1 MAKSY
6 YDSYKTVLDQCDRAR
21 LNPLWTGQPW
31 TCSTTAMGMSVVFSL
46 VLVAYMLYNGQS
58 YRRRKILEQQLVV
71 ALKTVSDM
79 EEKLLSLE
87 ANDVGSLKRTG
98 KEIRIWMDGA
108 FDMMHFG
115 HMNAFRQARALGTY
129 LIAGVN
135 SSETI
140 TAAKGAPVNN
150 DYERSTTVGGCK
162 WVDEVVPGVPYVMND
177 DYVKWIIE
185 HYNIDY
191 IVHGDDPC
199 IVDGKDVYE
208 SAKKMGKY
216 LTIPR
221 TEGISTTDIVGRML
235 LHSKEHH
242 SSPPRLTD
250 RSSSDNL
257 AVLLAS
263 SNGVASMPYLRKS
276 SFLATSR
283 ILRLFGAGVKQP
295 KSGDCVVYLAGGW
308 DMFHAGHI
316 ATLEKAR
323 KLGDYVIVGV
333 HNDYDVNLRRGLNYP
348 IMSLHE
354 RVLSVLG
361 CKWVDDVLID
371 APYVVT
377 SDMIASLRI
386 NVVVVGTV
394 HDSPSP
400 SPRVNEANAAR
411 ADPSPQK
418 GCDEDPYAVPR
429 QLGILQVVQ
438 SEHETMCSRDIV
450 GRICQQADH
459 FNRKFE
465 KKKKAEVEYYDV
477 RYGRVASAS
486 AN

>member
-1 MAKSY
+1 M
-6 YDSYKTVLDQCDRAR
+6 V
-21 LNPLWTGQPW
+21 GM
-31 TCSTTAMGMSVVFSL
+31 TTLFAL
-46 VLVAYMLYNGQS
+46 VMVAYTLYNSFG
-58 YRRRKILEQQLVV
+58 YRRRKVVEQQLER
-71 ALKTVSDM
+71 ALKTVSDL
-79 EEKLLSLE
+79 EDKLMSLE
-87 ANDVGSLKRTG
+87 ANDIGSSHRPAG

-140 TAAKGAPVNN
+140 TAAKGAPVN
-150 DYERSTTVGGCK
+150 DDEERTATVGGCK
-162 WVDEVVPGVPYVMND
+162 WVDEVVQGVPYVMND
-177 DYVKWIIE
+177 EYVRWIIE

-235 LHSKEHH
+235 LLSKDHH
-242 SSPPRLTD
+242 SSQLLSDLDGGSDAT
-250 RSSSDNL
+250 SSSSSSSSASTSNK
-257 AVLLAS
+257 LAS
-263 SNGVASMPYLRKS
+263 GGAMTSMPYFRKS

-283 ILRLFGAGVKQP
+283 ILRLFGAGVKAP
-295 KSGDCVVYLAGGW
+295 KKGDRVVYLAGGW

-316 ATLEKAR
+316 ATLEQAR
-323 KLGDYVIVGV
+323 RMGDYVIVGV
-333 HNDYDVNLRRGLNYP
+333 HNDHEVNERRGLNYP

-371 APYVVT
+371 APYAVT

-386 NVVVVGTV
+386 STVVVGTA
-394 HDSPSP
+394 HDSHEEDVGVSP
-400 SPRVNEANAAR
+400 AE
-411 ADPSPQK
+411 
-418 GCDEDPYAVPR
+418 GDPYAVPR
-429 QLGILQVVQ
+429 QMGILRVVQ
-438 SEHETMCSRDIV
+438 SAHEQMCSGDIV
-450 GRICQQADH
+450 GRICLQKEH

-465 KKKKAEVEYYDV
+465 KKKAAEDLYYDQ
-477 RYGRVASAS
+477 RYGRGLASQPTA
-486 AN
+486 

>member
-1 MAKSY
+1 MMCY
-6 YDSYKTVLDQCDRAR
+6 T
-21 LNPLWTGQPW
+21 
-31 TCSTTAMGMSVVFSL
+31 
-46 VLVAYMLYNGQS
+46 LYNSLGN
-58 YRRRKILEQQLVV
+58 RRRKVVEQQLEV
-71 ALKTVSDM
+71 ALKTVSDL
-79 EEKLLSLE
+79 EDKLMSLE
-87 ANDVGSLKRTG
+87 ASDIGRERRPG
-98 KEIRIWMDGA
+98 EKEIRIWMDGA

-140 TAAKGAPVNN
+140 TAAKGAPVN
-150 DYERSTTVGGCK
+150 DDDERSATVGGCK
-162 WVDEVVPGVPYVMND
+162 WVDEVVGGVPYVMND

-235 LHSKEHH
+235 LLSKDHH
-242 SSPPRLTD
+242 SSQRLSDLDGGSSDATT
-250 RSSSDNL
+250 SSSSSSSSPSASSATSPANK
-257 AVLLAS
+257 LAS
-263 SNGVASMPYLRKS
+263 SGGAMTSIPYSRKS

-283 ILRLFGAGVKQP
+283 ILRLFGAGVKAP
-295 KSGDCVVYLAGGW
+295 KKGDRVVYLAGGW
-308 DMFHAGHI
+308 DLFHAGHI
-316 ATLEKAR
+316 ATLEQAR
-323 KLGDYVIVGV
+323 SMGDYVIVGV
-333 HNDYDVNLRRGLNYP
+333 HNDHEVNERRGLNYP

-371 APYVVT
+371 APYAVT

-386 NVVVVGTV
+386 STVVVGTT
-394 HDSPSP
+394 HDSHD
-400 SPRVNEANAAR
+400 EGMGANP
-411 ADPSPQK
+411 AD
-418 GCDEDPYAVPR
+418 DPYAVPR
-429 QLGILQVVQ
+429 KMGILRVVQ
-438 SEHETMCSRDIV
+438 SAHEHMCSADIV
-450 GRICQQADH
+450 GRICLQKEH

-465 KKKKAEVEYYDV
+465 KKKAAEDLYYDQ
-477 RYGRVASAS
+477 RYGRSVGQAEPVV
-486 AN
+486 